1 MLKSL
6 EQFKESN
13 YTKILSKKDLNNLN
27 NEQPQSANERK
38 FETTINPQI
47 GQNQNLKPKQEE
59 NNNPDNYDEAVFEQ
73 INRKNRMFKLMGHTD
88 SIFSISISPDKKY
101 IISGSFD
108 ETIRLWSLYTKKTF
122 VVYLGHFAPV
132 LSVKFSPF
140 S

>member
-6 EQFKESN
+6 EQFKETN

-27 NEQPQSANERK
+27 NEQLTNEKKNEAQNNQSS
-38 FETTINPQI
+38 
-47 GQNQNLKPKQEE
+47 QNQKQDE
-59 NNNPDNYDEAVFEQ
+59 NAEYYDEAVFEQ
-73 INRKNRMFKLMGHTD
+73 ITKKNRKFKLLGHTD

-101 IISGSFD
+101 IISGSYD
-108 ETIRLWSLYTKKTF
+108 ETIRLWSLYTKTTL

>member
-6 EQFKESN
+6 EQFKETN

-27 NEQPQSANERK
+27 EQQQQSINEKKKDTNNNNNTNNQTS
-38 FETTINPQI
+38 
-47 GQNQNLKPKQEE
+47 QNQKQAE
-59 NNNPDNYDEAVFEQ
+59 NADYYDEAVFEQ
-73 INRKNRMFKLMGHTD
+73 IINKNRKFKLLGHTD

-101 IISGSFD
+101 IISGSYD
-108 ETIRLWSLYTKKTF
+108 ETIRLWSVYTKTTL